1 MTQTIPATTPV
12 SEDGPMDRTADT
24 DALIKQLVESLVDE
38 PGDVDIARSETETS
52 ISYEI
57 TVNADDVGKVIGRQG
72 RIIKA
77 IRTVMRAAGSVNGEQ
92 VNVDVLG

>member
-1 MTQTIPATTPV
+1 M
-12 SEDGPMDRTADT
+12 SRTADT
-24 DALIKQLVESLVDE
+24 DTLIKQLVESLVDE
-38 PGDVDIARSETETS
+38 PGDVDIARSESDTS
-52 ISYEI
+52 ISYKI
-57 TVNADDVGKVIGRQG
+57 TVNPDDVGKVIGRQG

>member
-1 MTQTIPATTPV
+1 M
-12 SEDGPMDRTADT
+12 SRTSDT
-24 DALIKQLVESLVDE
+24 DTLIKQLVESLVDE
-38 PGDVDIARSETETS
+38 PGDVDIARTESETS

-57 TVNADDVGKVIGRQG
+57 TVNPDDVGKVIGRQG

>member
-1 MTQTIPATTPV
+1 M
-12 SEDGPMDRTADT
+12 SRTADT
-24 DALIKQLVESLVDE
+24 DTLIKQLVESLVDE
-38 PGDVDIARSETETS
+38 PGDVGIARSESDTS

-57 TVNADDVGKVIGRQG
+57 TVNPDDVGKVIGRQG

>member
-1 MTQTIPATTPV
+1 M
-12 SEDGPMDRTADT
+12 SRNADT
-24 DALIKQLVESLVDE
+24 DTLIKQVVEALVDE
-38 PGDVDIARSETETS
+38 PGDVDIARSDSDTS

-57 TVNADDVGKVIGRQG
+57 TVNPDDVGKVIGRQG